1 MSKKMETARCRAR
14 HYDLW
19 MIEPVY
25 FNNAVANVRNG
36 TIKAMEPA
44 AFDSEDER
52 SSYKPY
58 DLADGIATISIDGPM
73 MKGSSKYGG
82 TSTVDMRDAIR
93 KAVKDEAVKAIILH
107 VDSPGG
113 TVAGT
118 SELAAD
124 VRAANAAKP
133 VFTHVE
139 DLCAS
144 AAYWVASQTR
154 NIQATATSEIGSIG
168 VVMQLADTSGAYE
181 KEGIQVHTLS
191 TGAFKGAGFDGA
203 PVTAEHLAYFQ
214 SRLDDLYGHFLNAVK
229 SGRGMSIENVR
240 SAADGKVFGAEK
252 AKEMGLIDGVGSID
266 DTRVMVKRIVA
277 AADLLAAKA
286 LVDGENKGSP
296 PVAVDHKAEKIDES
310 EIVIVSK
317 SLTVLDSAKNALRQR
332 FGLASGVEV
341 CLASC
346 SMVVQTNYDL
356 HSKFDSMPKQTK
368 DGQPEDPHWFKAR
381 ITTDALD
388 RDGEVM
394 IPQGMIGTEFEKNG
408 TIFWNHNYDLP
419 IAAALGKLVRGD
431 REWVSEGR
439 FAERPSDYV
448 GEFYPD
454 YVRALVSQRIVR
466 GVSVGF
472 IPIESRKPTEKDFE
486 IYGRGVK
493 RVHSKWKMLEWSFAP
508 IQSNV
513 EAMVLDA
520 IKKGYLSPAG
530 ALDLFDGLFSDDAA
544 DILMASA
551 FIPSPLISV
560 GRNLRHKTVQTPSG
574 GSKTE
579 NGPEKGQS
587 GAGNDPPVMVEEPE
601 HVILFLGAPKAIKPE
616 RVDVVQVAAAKIAK
630 ARGRVFER

>member
-44 AFDSEDER
+44 ACGDGEGGG
-52 SSYKPY
+52 YLPY

-124 VRAANAAKP
+124 VRAANATKP

-266 DTRVMVKRIVA
+266 DTRAMVKRIVA

-296 PVAVDHKAEKIDES
+296 PAAADHKAEKIDES

-346 SMVVQTNYDL
+346 SMDVTTNL
-356 HSKFDSMPKQTK
+356 T
-368 DGQPEDPHWFKAR
+368 PENKSPIDPHWFKAR

-530 ALDLFDGLFSDDAA
+530 ALDLFDGLFSEDAA
-544 DILMASA
+544 DILMASV
-551 FIPSPLISV
+551 FTPSPLISV
-560 GRNLRHKTVQTPSG
+560 GRNLRHKAVQTLSG

-587 GAGNDPPVMVEEPE
+587 GAGNDPFVMVEEPE
-601 HVILFLGAPKAIKPE
+601 QVVLFLDAPKAAKPE